1 MSNRRRIMW
10 NGTVRALPL
19 KEQIR
24 ATVVAGCEAL
34 TVTPSDYLK
43 WLSASVSTRDIRSM
57 AADAGIRITHLD
69 PFVRWVENWKPAIPA
84 KDFPTDP
91 IAFDADDFF
100 RMTAALEVHS
110 FTAWAGFPAGRY
122 QLPQLIDAFGT
133 LCERAAAEGLRCDLE
148 FIPVF
153 GIPDLKTGWA
163 IVEGAGASN
172 SGIVFDLWHYM
183 RGGRD
188 DALLA
193 SIPGDR
199 ITAVQLCDAT
209 AAVPTGMSLA
219 EDGLNNRRAPGD
231 GDFPIGEIVEVLRKS
246 GGLNDVGLEIFSPQF
261 DAMPAEAIGETSRKV
276 LDQVL
281 GSNAARS

>member
-10 NGTVRALPL
+10 NGAVRALPL
-19 KEQIR
+19 EAQIK
-24 ATVVAGCEAL
+24 ATVIAGCEAL
-34 TVTPSDYLK
+34 TVTPSDYVR
-43 WLSASVSTRDIRSM
+43 WLSTSVTTNDIKSM

-69 PFVRWVENWKPAIPA
+69 PFVRWVENWKPDLPA
-84 KDFPTDP
+84 EDFPTDP

-100 RMTAALEVHS
+100 RMAGALEVES

-122 QLPQLIDAFGT
+122 ELPQLIDAFGA
-133 LCERAAAEGLRCDLE
+133 LCDRAATEGLRCDLE

-163 IVEGAGASN
+163 IVDGAGASN
-172 SGIVFDLWHYM
+172 SGVVLDMWHYM

-193 SIPGDR
+193 SIPGDK

-209 AAVPTGMSLA
+209 AEVPKGMALA
-219 EDGLNNRRAPGD
+219 EDGLNNRRSPGE
-231 GDFPIGEIVEVLRKS
+231 GDFPIGEIVEVLRNS
-246 GGLNDVGLEIFSPQF
+246 GGLNNVGLEIFSPRF
-261 DAMPAEAIGETSRKV
+261 DAMSAEAIGETCRRV
-276 LDQVL
+276 LDETL
-281 GSNAARS
+281 GGGGADA